1 MNYMRVPL
9 RTGEGRHKEE
19 WRAVPLEILEVRFGG
34 GLRGVPI
41 NGRHPSHPTKV
52 IAIIDNN
59 GYVLAPLPVAPV
71 NEADMI
77 LLPGGIKALKRVE
90 LQCCLSRPE
99 LCHLHL
105 LLIVGRR

>member
-1 MNYMRVPL
+1 MREPL
-9 RTGEGRHKEE
+9 RTGEGKHKGE

-52 IAIIDNN
+52 LAITDNN
-59 GYVLAPLPVAPV
+59 GYVLSPLPVAPV

-77 LLPGGIKALKRVE
+77 LLPDGLNALKRRWW
-90 LQCCLSRPE
+90 L
-99 LCHLHL
+99 
-105 LLIVGRR
+105 